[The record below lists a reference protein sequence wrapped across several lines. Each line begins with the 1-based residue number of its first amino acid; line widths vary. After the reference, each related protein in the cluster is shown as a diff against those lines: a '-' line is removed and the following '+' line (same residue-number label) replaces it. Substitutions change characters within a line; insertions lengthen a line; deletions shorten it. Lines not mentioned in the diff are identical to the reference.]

1 MTNATAAERRRSLE
15 KIKAHNQRRIE
26 GLQSRIADR
35 ERVGL
40 PHTDLDN
47 ELDQAQTVAS
57 RGEQRAEDLLK
68 EAEEQESTQAK
79 AEAARIAK
87 AAADIDLWRK
97 QRAERLWVA
106 HGGNPAEFAKAWP
119 TIREGLLRQ
128 AVIQAS
134 LHQDQRQGRVN
145 PTL

>member
-1 MTNATAAERRRSLE
+1 MTTATAAERHRSLE

-35 ERVGL
+35 KRVGL
-40 PHTDLDN
+40 PHADLES
-47 ELDQAQTVAS
+47 ELKQAQAIAS
-57 RGEQRAEDLLK
+57 RQEQRAEELLR
-68 EAEEQESTQAK
+68 EAEMQEAALAK
-79 AEAARIAK
+79 TEAARIAK

-106 HGGNPAEFAKAWP
+106 HGGNPDEFAKAWP
-119 TIREGLLRQ
+119 TIWEGLLRQ
-128 AVIQAS
+128 AIIQES
-134 LHQDQRQGRVN
+134 LHQDQQQGRVN